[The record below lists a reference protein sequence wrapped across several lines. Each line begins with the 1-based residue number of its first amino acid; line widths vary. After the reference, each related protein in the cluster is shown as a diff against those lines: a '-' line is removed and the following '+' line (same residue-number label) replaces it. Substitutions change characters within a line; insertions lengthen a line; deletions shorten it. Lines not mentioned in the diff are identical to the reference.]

1 MTIWPHRSNMD
12 EHPGNLAS
20 HVEGGSA
27 YHDDDGRIGLE
38 LRIAVTGHSWI
49 DDDDPAVAMAAQ
61 SALAELHRRCSNR
74 PTDSTR
80 VGLTVVTALA
90 EGSDRIVAR
99 AGLTL
104 GARLEV
110 ILPLPADD
118 YRSDFTTTRSRET
131 FDALLSKADTVVLA
145 GDVAARP
152 AAYATA
158 GRAMLARSDALLA
171 LWDGQPSP
179 GEGGTAGIV
188 AQARELDVPVCLLC
202 VSRGTT
208 QASALK
214 VETIK
219 MPDAV
224 SALSDDA
231 FGKLDWFNR
240 QRPPPSRLFP
250 SEGYPSSGIFARG
263 LHASF
268 ARADHIALRM
278 QRLLLTANRALY
290 SLAVVAVAMSAG
302 EVIFLSGHSNIA
314 WVEFATLAV
323 ILLALLAARRGRF
336 VERWLSLRYLAER
349 IRSLAFLTPVLG
361 SLGPPIRYIGELDAP
376 LQNPMEE
383 WIRRALDELVLRN
396 PPPTDPNDDLPELKN
411 RLLQEWIYPQLRYQQ
426 SPRQK
431 QSRKLKRV
439 QSLER
444 NHVI

>member
-1 MTIWPHRSNMD
+1 
-12 EHPGNLAS
+12 
-20 HVEGGSA
+20 
-27 YHDDDGRIGLE
+27 
-38 LRIAVTGHSWI
+38 
-49 DDDDPAVAMAAQ
+49 
-61 SALAELHRRCSNR
+61 
-74 PTDSTR
+74 
-80 VGLTVVTALA
+80 
-90 EGSDRIVAR
+90 
-99 AGLTL
+99 
-104 GARLEV
+104 
-110 ILPLPADD
+110 
-118 YRSDFTTTRSRET
+118 
-131 FDALLSKADTVVLA
+131 
-145 GDVAARP
+145 
-152 AAYATA
+152 
-158 GRAMLARSDALLA
+158 MLARSDALLA

-426 SPRQK
+426 DVHTAARRRHRRFSIATTSLFGVSLIAAFLQATGLLGESEANYLGFISLVIPSAAAAASGYAAQRDYARQVVRSEVMS
-431 QSRKLKRV
+431 SRL
-439 QSLER
+439 R
-444 NHVI
+444 NAAAGVDRAVDLPELRRAAVNVESTLHGEAADWYTAVRLHEPAV

>member
-1 MTIWPHRSNMD
+1 
-12 EHPGNLAS
+12 
-20 HVEGGSA
+20 
-27 YHDDDGRIGLE
+27 
-38 LRIAVTGHSWI
+38 
-49 DDDDPAVAMAAQ
+49 
-61 SALAELHRRCSNR
+61 
-74 PTDSTR
+74 
-80 VGLTVVTALA
+80 
-90 EGSDRIVAR
+90 
-99 AGLTL
+99 
-104 GARLEV
+104 
-110 ILPLPADD
+110 
-118 YRSDFTTTRSRET
+118 
-131 FDALLSKADTVVLA
+131 
-145 GDVAARP
+145 
-152 AAYATA
+152 
-158 GRAMLARSDALLA
+158 MLARSDALLA

-426 SPRQK
+426 DVHTAARRRHRRFSIATTSLFGVSLIAAFLQATGLLGESEANYLGFISLVIPSAAAAARGYAAQRDYARQVVRSEVMS
-431 QSRKLKRV
+431 SRL
-439 QSLER
+439 R
-444 NHVI
+444 NAAAGVDRAVDLPELRRAAVNVESTLYGEAADWYTAVRLHEPAV